1 MRKIQVLMFGW
12 ELPPFNAG
20 GLGVACEGLIRALV
34 KKVNIIFVL
43 PKKIPC
49 PNLACQMIFAEELE
63 SGSAAAQFFLFSP
76 YFSLRST
83 DPGAKKSPISYFE
96 GLLDQVKRYER
107 AATKIASLCTFD
119 LIHAH
124 DWLTFPAACQAKR
137 ISGRRFIAHVH
148 ATEFDRAAGFVSP
161 QIYEIERQG
170 LEAADLIITVS
181 NFTKQK
187 IVNHYHINPQKIKVI
202 YNAVSADA
210 VAETL
215 PIREKIGLNRKNKI
229 VLFVGRLTMQ
239 KGPDY
244 FLLSAKKVLE
254 HNPDVFFIIVGA
266 GEMEAQVINQAIM
279 LGIADH
285 VVFTG
290 FLRGSDLERIFRSA
304 DLFVLS
310 SVSEPFGLTAL
321 ESLCNG
327 TPVLISKQ
335 SGAAEVI
342 QHCLKVDFWDTN
354 QMANKILAVLEH
366 NVLQKS
372 LSENGFREVKKFNW
386 DDAALKCQEI
396 YNNLLNI

>member
-1 MRKIQVLMFGW
+1 MRKIKILMFGW

-20 GLGVACEGLIRALV
+20 GLGVACEGLIKALV

-49 PNLACQMIFAEELE
+49 PNLACQTIFAEEE
-63 SGSAAAQFFLFSP
+63 EEIGSAASQTLLFSP
-76 YFSLRST
+76 YFSLRSVAGDQT
-83 DPGAKKSPISYFE
+83 KKSHQSYFD
-96 GLLDQVKRYER
+96 GLLAQVERYAK
-107 AATKIASLCTFD
+107 AAAKIALSYNFD

-124 DWLTFPAACQAKR
+124 DWLTYPAACEAKR
-137 ISGRRFIAHVH
+137 ISRKPLIAHVH
-148 ATEFDRAAGFVSP
+148 ATEFDRAGGFISP

-187 IVNHYHINPQKIKVI
+187 IINHYYINPQKIKVI
-202 YNAVSADA
+202 HNAISADA
-210 VAETL
+210 AASDL
-215 PIREKIGLNRKNKI
+215 PLREHIGLNQKNKI
-229 VLFVGRLTMQ
+229 VLFVGRLTVQ

-244 FLLSAKKVLE
+244 FLLAAKRVLE
-254 HNPDVFFIIVGA
+254 HNPDVFFVIVGA
-266 GEMEAQVINQAIM
+266 GEMEAQVINQAAQ
-279 LGIADH
+279 LGIADK

-290 FLRGSDLERIFRSA
+290 FLRGYDLERIFRAA

-310 SVSEPFGLTAL
+310 SISEPFGLTAL

-335 SGAAEVI
+335 SGAAEAL

-354 QMANKILAVLEH
+354 QMADKILAVLEH

-372 LSENGFREVKKFNW
+372 LSENGFREVKKFTW
-386 DDAALKCQEI
+386 DDA
-396 YNNLLNI
+396 

>member
-1 MRKIQVLMFGW
+1 
-12 ELPPFNAG
+12 
-20 GLGVACEGLIRALV
+20 
-34 KKVNIIFVL
+34 VL

-49 PNLACQMIFAEELE
+49 PNLACQTIFAEETE
-63 SGSAAAQFFLFSP
+63 MDSAISQFFLFSP
-76 YFSLRST
+76 YFSLHSVRT
-83 DPGAKKSPISYFE
+83 EVKKNQQIYFE
-96 GLLDQVKRYER
+96 GLLAQVERYGK
-107 AATKIASLCTFD
+107 AAVKIALSHNFD

-124 DWLTFPAACQAKR
+124 DWLTFPAACEAKR
-137 ISGRRFIAHVH
+137 ISKKRFIAHVH
-148 ATEFDRAAGFVSP
+148 ATEFDRAGGFVSP

-202 YNAVSADA
+202 HNAISADA
-210 VAETL
+210 ATPDL
-215 PIREKIGLNRKNKI
+215 PPREKIGLNRKNKI
-229 VLFVGRLTMQ
+229 VLFVGRLTLQ

-244 FLLSAKKVLE
+244 FLLAAKKVLE

-266 GEMEAQVINQAIM
+266 GEMEAQVINQTAM
-279 LGIADH
+279 LGIADK

-290 FLRGSDLERIFRSA
+290 FLRGYDLERIFRAA

-310 SVSEPFGLTAL
+310 SISEPFGLTAL

-335 SGAAEVI
+335 SGAAEVLN
-342 QHCLKVDFWDTN
+342 HCLKVDFWDIS
-354 QMANKILAVLEH
+354 QMANKILAVLEY

-386 DDAALKCQEI
+386 DDAAGKCIEI
-396 YNNLLNI
+396 YDNLLNN